1 MLLDHIGIIF
11 FPEVEF
17 FRWCGRLAMPL
28 FAFFIAEGCLHTSNP
43 KRYFWRIFG
52 MALFCQTAA
61 ILEQVLQG
69 NFHSVYLNILFT
81 FSLSIPLCFFCIRRK
96 EMLLKG
102 YGNNALIAGFFA
114 ILFAAAIVLIDI
126 FCTVSADKIGFAIA
140 FDYGAAG
147 ALLPAFALLH
157 YSRKKRMIS
166 YAIGVAIFS
175 LVLFGTMRYSWISL
189 LALPILWFYNGKRGS
204 KKMQPIFYLFY
215 PAHIA
220 VLYGI
225 SLLF

>member
-114 ILFAAAIVLIDI
+114 ICIVAAIIFLDI
-126 FCTVSADKIGFAIA
+126 LCTKATNKYEMEIA

-147 ALLPAFALLH
+147 ALLPAFALFR

-215 PAHIA
+215 PVHIA

>member
-114 ILFAAAIVLIDI
+114 ICIVAAIIFLDI
-126 FCTVSADKIGFAIA
+126 LCTKATRKYEMEIA

-147 ALLPAFALLH
+147 ALLPVFALLH

-215 PAHIA
+215 PVHIA